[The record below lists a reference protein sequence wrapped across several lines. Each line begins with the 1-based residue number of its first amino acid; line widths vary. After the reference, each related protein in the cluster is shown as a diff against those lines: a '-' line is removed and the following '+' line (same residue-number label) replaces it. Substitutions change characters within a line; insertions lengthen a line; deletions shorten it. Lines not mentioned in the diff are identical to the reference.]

1 MHCLGRKWEMGSRH
15 TGTVLPYLPA
25 LTFVLHLQYVGLLE
39 DLQGMIDYE
48 GLASTQKAD
57 LM

>member
-1 MHCLGRKWEMGSRH
+1 MGSRH